1 MHCKPS
7 LARFEP
13 ICLDELNACARM
25 MTRVDR
31 KYLLTGNEACE
42 LLASLP
48 QSTRILEINGRFLQH
63 YRTSYL
69 DSSSWGSYFTAA
81 FKRRRRYKVR
91 MRGYV
96 DSGIAF
102 LEVKTRGPRG
112 TTVKER
118 VPIEVEEAY
127 GDRIPQRLE
136 PWLAQTLEA
145 RRVDV
150 GAEVGALR
158 PTLRNEYWRA
168 TFKPEGEGR
177 VTVDSDLRWHSSRG
191 GHLEGLD
198 LVFVETKS
206 GARPS
211 VVDRQ
216 LWAMGLRPQ
225 KVYKFGTGLAVMHPE
240 LPSNKWRRAMRT
252 FEAARVSA
260 DVGAD
265 IAAPVE

>member
-91 MRGYV
+91 MRDYV

-127 GDRIPQRLE
+127 GDRIPHYGLGSS
-136 PWLAQTLEA
+136 LL
-145 RRVDV
+145 
-150 GAEVGALR
+150 G
-158 PTLRNEYWRA
+158 
-168 TFKPEGEGR
+168 
-177 VTVDSDLRWHSSRG
+177 SRG
-191 GHLEGLD
+191 FMVSPLLGW
-198 LVFVETKS
+198 VMFV
-206 GARPS
+206 
-211 VVDRQ
+211 
-216 LWAMGLRPQ
+216 
-225 KVYKFGTGLAVMHPE
+225 
-240 LPSNKWRRAMRT
+240 
-252 FEAARVSA
+252 
-260 DVGAD
+260 
-265 IAAPVE
+265 PVPA